1 MLWSAHAQMC
11 CPMAWWR
18 CLRTCRWMPLC
29 PHGCRRHLLRPCRA
43 PPRWHPLALGRAR
56 ACFQAACS
64 PAGLIPMA
72 TCGSSPLLP
81 QGSANTEARPD
92 GPPPGRSDSQPRQQR
107 QSQNGAGPRQ
117 QGQIAAN
124 APASLPEGAI
134 GDAAAAR
141 QSGGRGRGKPRSGR
155 GRGRGSNSNGGSDQ
169 QRGRAPASQ
178 PPGPLAS
185 ATT

>member
-1 MLWSAHAQMC
+1 MSCTHRGPLMSFRAFALCGCCNAPAQSES
-11 CPMAWWR
+11 PFSG
-18 CLRTCRWMPLC
+18 LN
-29 PHGCRRHLLRPCRA
+29 
-43 PPRWHPLALGRAR
+43 LAA
-56 ACFQAACS
+56 
-64 PAGLIPMA
+64 
-72 TCGSSPLLP
+72 
-81 QGSANTEARPD
+81 GSANTEARPD
-92 GPPPGRSDSQPRQQR
+92 GPPPGRSESQPRQQR

-124 APASLPEGAI
+124 APASLPEGAT

-155 GRGRGSNSNGGSDQ
+155 GRGRGSNSNGGELCMGLLCVNCWRLHRRQPIIRPCSLLPAGSDQ